1 MVYLVDIITEENFI
15 EQNNKF
21 NSDSISSNIR
31 FAKTKGLLKAT
42 NELTDNLKENST
54 VDTWGKWSEFSPT
67 WVIALTKR
75 R

>member
-31 FAKTKGLLKAT
+31 FAKTKGLIKET

-54 VDTWGKWSEFSPT
+54 VDTW
-67 WVIALTKR
+67 
-75 R
+75 